1 MHAVGTSALDVY
13 APLPPVIPA
22 DNLAERRI
30 PASNRG
36 RGGGRGRGVKSA
48 PASRKTNSRRDPP
61 EGPEENPSLS
71 TRAGK
76 QPVPQNDDSFDS
88 PFTNNVER
96 ADPQPSILPPVGQT
110 QPQPSRANERRPGRK
125 FITRPMSKS
134 ASPAPSL
141 VRPAPFPMS
150 LSVNVP
156 DNLQPRPRP
165 RPLFASSAVP
175 SVPMAEPT
183 KTDLGRKRAAS
194 PDREIEVPPKRIRM
208 PTIAEEARRAAP
220 SRLGQPPASSHTQ
233 QEAPSVSS
241 SQQPSQPPLSVKQE
255 EGDIKILDVDGTEL
269 VAQVDPHSQVTIQK
283 IAHLK
288 IRLMEILGMPSY
300 DKIFSTLNAF
310 ERDIM
315 NPQTQA

>member
-1 MHAVGTSALDVY
+1 M
-13 APLPPVIPA
+13 
-22 DNLAERRI
+22 RKMQRI
-30 PASNRG
+30 QIEKNMQCMARG
-36 RGGGRGRGVKSA
+36 
-48 PASRKTNSRRDPP
+48 KTNSRREPP
-61 EGPEENPSLS
+61 EDPEENQPLS

-88 PFTNNVER
+88 PFTNTVDR
-96 ADPQPSILPPVGQT
+96 ADPQPSILPAVAQT
-110 QPQPSRANERRPGRK
+110 QPQPSGANERRPGRK

-141 VRPAPFPMS
+141 VRPLPFPMS
-150 LSVNVP
+150 LPVDVP
-156 DNLQPRPRP
+156 GNLQPRPRP
-165 RPLFASSAVP
+165 RPLFTSSAVP

-208 PTIAEEARRAAP
+208 PTIAEQARRGEP

-233 QEAPSVSS
+233 QEAPSVST
-241 SQQPSQPPLSVKQE
+241 SQQLSQPPLSVKLE

-269 VAQVDPHSQVTIQK
+269 VAQVDPHSQVMMKK
-283 IAHLK
+283 IVALK
-288 IRLMEILGMPSY
+288 IRLIEILGMPAY

-310 ERDIM
+310 ERDVM